1 MALLRQ
7 VSVYLVGRG
16 ASAIAS
22 LLSLMVY
29 TRLLEPQEFGRYV
42 LVVSGVGLVNM
53 LLFQWARASLLRFL
67 PMRAYPSEK
76 TLGTLATSIFW
87 LCMGVSALA
96 LLLSL
101 LKPEWRLILALGVG
115 LLWTQVWFEQWLEFL
130 RTEQRV
136 GLHII
141 ASNLKAYISLTIGVG
156 LVWFGVQTA
165 SAPLLG
171 LIAGTVVATALTGGL
186 SRFYLIGQ
194 YDSPLLKEML
204 RYGIPLTFSLAFSH
218 IIATSDRFLI
228 AWFLGEAPAGL
239 YSASYDFAQQTIT
252 MVLSTINLATYPAI
266 IRAYEHET
274 SQAALNQ
281 LRRTGTLLLS
291 AGLPLV
297 TLIAL
302 LAPNLSPIVFGNEF
316 RETAN
321 QVMPWVAVG
330 VLLSGLRAYWFDVP
344 FYLKQNTL
352 THSSILGLGA
362 LSNLVLNVWW
372 IPTFGLMGAVYA
384 TLISYALTLIL
395 SFWKGRQILV
405 APIPWAD
412 VLKFLLALLGVVQV
426 VWLLHAME
434 GFFGLVAKFSAGLV
448 TYGTIWAL
456 LNFRRV
462 QMLLKRRHTW
472 QR

>member
-395 SFWKGRQILV
+395 SFWKGRSLMVIS
-405 APIPWAD
+405 IPWFDTVGVVTATFSMAITLWFIPEWGD
-412 VLKFLLALLGVVQV
+412 VVGLMVRLALAAMAYGIIAVLFHIRRLHKLWQV
-426 VWLLHAME
+426 KQ
-434 GFFGLVAKFSAGLV
+434 G
-448 TYGTIWAL
+448 
-456 LNFRRV
+456 
-462 QMLLKRRHTW
+462 
-472 QR
+472 